1 MAAWSA
7 GGPDTIGSFGTT
19 LDGPI
24 DCGDAFNSP
33 ANVCAIV
40 MRKRLLTTA
49 RASIWNSSGVPV
61 LLLNDTVSAV
71 VPFWA
76 LTAIRVLPWNTDR
89 STSPMLGV
97 AVKLNDCPGLSVM

>member
-7 GGPDTIGSFGTT
+7 GGPVTVGSVGTT

-33 ANVCAIV
+33 ANVCVVV
-40 MRKRLLTTA
+40 MRKRLLTAA
-49 RASIWNSSGVPV
+49 RASIWNSSGAPV
-61 LLLNDTVSAV
+61 VLLNDTVSAV

-76 LTAIRVLPWNTDR
+76 LTRSRVLPWNTDR
-89 STSPMLGV
+89 STSPNSGV
-97 AVKLNDCPGLSVM
+97 AVKLND